1 MTVKLMTHTGFVV
14 SDLERSLEFYRD
26 LLGLKVK
33 RSGIAEGEFN
43 SQALGYPGLKL
54 NKANLSM
61 DDEGHE
67 IELIQYLNPEGGSVA
82 PIARNDVGASHLGL
96 VVDDLDSLRSTL
108 EARGAEFA
116 GPPVHRPE
124 AVYPDVWKSC
134 YVQDPDGN
142 WLEIAERA
150 PAPAG
155 S

>member
-43 SQALGYPGLKL
+43 SQALGYPGL
-54 NKANLSM
+54 N
-61 DDEGHE
+61 
-67 IELIQYLNPEGGSVA
+67 QYLNPEGGSVA